1 MQRSSES
8 IGTIAAALAR
18 AQMDLTNPEKS
29 LIGTIGSP
37 LRDNQRTFRYAPLS
51 SGLDIVRKNL
61 GRHEIATVQTTALN
75 PETGLIHLTTMLAH
89 SSGEWLASEWPVCPI
104 TDTTVPQRMGA
115 ALTYARRYALF
126 ALVGIAGED
135 DLDAPDLLSRSE
147 PVPKPASPALPKR
160 NGGSA
165 KEQTTRQQRARAGS
179 EAKPGATVA
188 PALSGSLRELLL
200 EQVRALD
207 SAETAVMWASKNL
220 NAKNTLPSSDASTV
234 EQAFRAKIAGFE
246 DETADSE
253 IVAGPSATP
262 EQLEAAKGAKKS
274 VASETTE
281 VDKSVLSFP
290 ETRRRRDKVHIKWVS
305 KCPCLICGRQPSD
318 PHHLRF
324 AQPRAFGRKVSD
336 EFIVPLCRAHHREVH
351 RSSDEVGWW
360 KQAGVDALAFAQ
372 KLWRDTRPLQ
382 EASEHRIERLP

>member
-1 MQRSSES
+1 MEETPTMQRSSET

-18 AQMDLTNPEKS
+18 AQIDLTNPEKS
-29 LIGTIGSP
+29 LIGTIDSP
-37 LRDNQRTFRYAPLS
+37 IRDNQRTFRYAPLS

-104 TDTTVPQRMGA
+104 ADTTVPQRMGA

-135 DLDAPDLLSRSE
+135 DLDAPDLLARSE
-147 PVPKPASPALPKR
+147 PVPKSASPALPKR

-165 KEQTTRQQRARAGS
+165 TEQTPRQQPAYAES
-179 EAKPGATVA
+179 EARPGATVA

-200 EQVRALD
+200 EQVRALG
-207 SAETAVMWASKNL
+207 SAEAAVTWARKSL
-220 NAKNTLPSSDASTV
+220 NAKNTLPSSDARTV
-234 EQAFRAKIAGFE
+234 EQAFRTKIAAFE
-246 DETADSE
+246 DETV
-253 IVAGPSATP
+253 VAPPA
-262 EQLEAAKGAKKS
+262 EQLDAAKAGEKS

-290 ETRRRRDKVHIKWVS
+290 ETRRLRDKVHIKWVS
-305 KCPCLICGRQPSD
+305 KRPCLICGRQPSD

-324 AQPRAFGRKVSD
+324 AQPRALGRKVSD

-351 RSSDEVGWW
+351 RSSDEVAWW
-360 KQAGVDALAFAQ
+360 KQAGIDALACAQ
-372 KLWRDTRPLQ
+372 RLWRETHPLQ
-382 EASEHRIERLP
+382 EGSEHRVERLP